1 MRIAQEK
8 WDRAFEIGIL
18 PQRRD
23 LLLLGYLPVMALLAW
38 LTPEAAWPRIC
49 ASAARFSGFAGQK
62 RDENARQ
69 IARLLAGRVPE
80 GDTDRITAGIAAHH
94 HHARLQLFRSYRF
107 DSWRPRMTL
116 IGRQHVEQALAARS
130 GAVLWV
136 APFVYNSLV
145 TKMALHQAGFAVS
158 HLTGPQH
165 GVSSSG
171 FGQRFLNPIWSGVE
185 RRFLAA
191 RVLMTSEQ
199 SPAAL
204 RELIRRTKDNQ
215 LVSITMGPNG
225 RRRYDAPFFAGRL
238 AVANGGPALARRT
251 GAPLLPVFTVRSA
264 DGAFVTTVEAPVQLR
279 DDLDGDESERQLTAH
294 CVRLLESYVWRA
306 PDQFDGWAMATAERT
321 AEP

>member
-1 MRIAQEK
+1 VDFMRIAQEK
-8 WDRAFEIGIL
+8 WQRARQLGIL

-23 LLLLGYLPVMALLAW
+23 LLLLGYLPMMALIAW
-38 LTPEAAWPRIC
+38 LTPEAAWPGIC
-49 ASAARFSGFAGQK
+49 AAAARVSGRAGHK
-62 RDENARQ
+62 RDENRRR
-69 IARLLAGRVPE
+69 IARLLTGRLPE
-80 GDTDRITAGIAAHH
+80 VDADRLAAGIGAHH

-107 DSWRPRMTL
+107 DAWRPRMTL
-116 IGRQHVEQALAARS
+116 IGREHLEEALAARS

-136 APFVYNSLV
+136 APFVYSSLV

-158 HLTGPQH
+158 HLTGTQH

-204 RELIRRTKDNQ
+204 RDLIRRLRANQ

-238 AVANGGPALARRT
+238 AVANGAPALARRT
-251 GAPLLPVFTVRSA
+251 GAPLLPVFTVRTT
-264 DGAFVTTVEAPVQLR
+264 DGAFVTTVEAPAPLAP
-279 DDLDGDESERQLTAH
+279 DLDADESERQLTAH
-294 CVRLLESYVWRA
+294 AVRRLESHVERA
-306 PDQFDGWAMATAERT
+306 PDQFDGWAMAAP
-321 AEP
+321 EP